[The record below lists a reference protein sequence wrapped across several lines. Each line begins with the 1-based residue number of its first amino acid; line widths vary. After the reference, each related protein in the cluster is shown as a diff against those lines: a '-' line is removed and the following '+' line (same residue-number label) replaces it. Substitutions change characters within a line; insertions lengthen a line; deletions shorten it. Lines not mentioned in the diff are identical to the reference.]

1 MRKSKLHLHNVLV
14 LFAKVCFKHNVIKR
28 VGSIIIYS
36 VINYLL
42 KHNIPS
48 WNLLFIHRKQ
58 FRSEYYHIRLE
69 IVSISCY
76 TIFHLMSY
84 TQKYLGAKTVYTTN
98 T

>member
-14 LFAKVCFKHNVIKR
+14 LFAKVCFKHNV
-28 VGSIIIYS
+28 IIIYS

-84 TQKYLGAKTVYTTN
+84 TQKYLGAKTGYTTN